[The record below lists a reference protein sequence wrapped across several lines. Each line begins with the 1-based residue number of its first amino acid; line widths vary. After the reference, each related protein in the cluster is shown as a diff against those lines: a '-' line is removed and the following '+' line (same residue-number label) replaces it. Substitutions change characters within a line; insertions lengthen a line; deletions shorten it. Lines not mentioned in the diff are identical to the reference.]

1 MLSAFLRRA
10 MCILGEETKISAAI
24 DMKNLPK
31 DLKGAKIV
39 DVAVG
44 FDHAFVLDDNGKL
57 YGWGS
62 DRTQSAPCFR

>member
-1 MLSAFLRRA
+1 
-10 MCILGEETKISAAI
+10 
-24 DMKNLPK
+24 MKNLPK